1 LEVDGIILIGT
12 LGVLLGLIFA
22 LVFIY
27 RRVRFLTKKLS
38 KKLATRKAAS
48 VPGPFSSIRN
58 LLLIFLWVA
67 VFGMIFFLGFFFQA
81 YHAFTLEI
89 PVAKVT
95 IIPQPQ
101 SETTKI
107 ELVHYGK
114 KEDEELKQEFEL
126 TGEQW
131 MLEGDI
137 LKWKNWINFMG
148 WHTRYRL
155 TRLRSRYIRTE
166 DEKKKPSSIYQLAEK
181 ENHPF
186 WGYLYKHGHKLPFVS
201 TVYGNAVFQS
211 TKEEAEYLVFVS
223 TSGFIVRKQA
233 GDNNNI
239 N

>member
-1 LEVDGIILIGT
+1 MLGS
-12 LGVLLGLIFA
+12 LGVLLGLIFT

-27 RRVRFLTKKLS
+27 HRIRFITKKLS

-48 VPGPFSSIRN
+48 VPGPFASLRN
-58 LLLIFLWVA
+58 LLLIFLWIA
-67 VFGMIFFLGFFFQA
+67 IFGMVFFMGFFFQA
-81 YHAFTLEI
+81 YHAFTLEV

-95 IIPQPQ
+95 IIPQAY
-101 SETTKI
+101 SKSTRI
-107 ELVHYGK
+107 ELVQY
-114 KEDEELKQEFEL
+114 KEKEAEELKQEFEL

-137 LKWKNWINFMG
+137 LKWKDWVNFMG

-166 DEKKKPSSIYQLAEK
+166 DEKTRPSSIYQLAAK
-181 ENHPF
+181 EDHPF

-211 TKEEAEYLVFVS
+211 TKEEAEYLVFVT
-223 TSGFIVRKQA
+223 TSGFIARKQEKE
-233 GDNNNI
+233 N
-239 N
+239 